1 MFFDNSYF
9 TVAIYLAVIVAV
21 VVAIHH
27 WHQSAAVDSH
37 VQRMMVSCGIREK
50 TAANAD
56 QLLDLRYGR
65 SSLALPKLPGRRS
78 VRPLARRGNR
88 HKQQFLS
95 ECLAFQEGSGLTKI
109 SLFDCEFPK

>member
-21 VVAIHH
+21 VAAIHH
-27 WHQSAAVDSH
+27 WHHSAAVDSH

-56 QLLDLRYGR
+56 QLLDLDMD
-65 SSLALPKLPGRRS
+65 A
-78 VRPLARRGNR
+78 VRLRCR
-88 HKQQFLS
+88 HCQAAVLCDRWLDG
-95 ECLAFQEGSGLTKI
+95 ETDI
-109 SLFDCEFPK
+109 SNSFCPNAWLFRKVAG